1 MELKS
6 YQKTALADFSRYL
19 TWYRRSGSGAQAF
32 RDFWN
37 EKGVRVGGADGIPG
51 YRDALDGVPAVCFK
65 VPTGGGK
72 TFIAASSVRTVFDAL
87 SASPQVV
94 VWFVPSD
101 AILTQTLA
109 ALRNPSHPYRMALD
123 RDFGGRVAVLSKAE
137 ALEGRDFSPVQ
148 VADQLTVLVFS
159 YDSFR
164 RGNKE
169 GLKAYQQNGNLAAF
183 PEVFGHAV
191 AVPDADPTSLISVV
205 ANLHPFAV
213 VDESHHAG
221 STLSVEMLKSVHP
234 RCVTELT
241 ATPRAASN
249 VIASV
254 GALALKR
261 EHMVK
266 LPVIVY
272 NRQDKQQVIADAI
285 DLRRS
290 LEELAL
296 AEHEAGGAYIRPI
309 ALMQAEPRATDDVT
323 TFEKISDV
331 LVAAGVPQEQI
342 AIKTATVDDL
352 RGVDLLS
359 PACPVRF
366 VITVNALK
374 EGWDCPFAYVLASIQ
389 NKTSKTDVEQ
399 VVGRVLRQPGARR
412 CRVGALNRSY
422 VLTSSAD
429 FHATLSSVV
438 EGLNRAGFSR
448 ADYRVG
454 GQEELAG
461 VAAGGAGAAGAAGAG
476 ETPSVPAPAPTP
488 MPVQDD
494 LFEGLSGERIAEDLA
509 ERQRDGAG
517 AAAAGAGASD
527 ASAGTMS
534 QGAAAL
540 LAQAQRIGDAYDQAA
555 ADAGSGESLAAQ
567 FNVPIEMVDKMNEF
581 APYPEFADD
590 VAQLRVPQFCVKDEQ
605 SLFGLFDDDAGDA
618 AGDEYR
624 LLTTEELLDGFS
636 LVKLGIE
643 TISFSSALDESAR
656 AVDVMHDNDSAKAIA
671 LSGRDAQSLIQL
683 MGDKPE
689 ETHRRQCVLY
699 ICEMVERNA
708 RFSNAY
714 RSRDVRAYV
723 QRVVDAM
730 GSDELE
736 AYQRKQYS
744 FARIVWR
751 AIDEAAQGY
760 ALARFKE
767 RLAVGSI
774 VCRPQWQLP
783 ARNVVASA
791 ETGIAGSLYQGEEG
805 GMNDFERDMALAL
818 GSCRGVRWWHRLR
831 ERKQGEFVLNGAVLN
846 HYPDFMVRLE
856 NEQLWLIETKGND
869 RNNEDSRRKRE
880 LGAQWAARAGEGF
893 RYFMVFES
901 VDVPD
906 DNAFT
911 FERFKKLLGGLA

>member
-6 YQKTALADFSRYL
+6 YQKTALAEFSRYL
-19 TWYRRSGSGAQAF
+19 TWYRRSGSAAQAY

-37 EKGVRVGGADGIPG
+37 EKGVRVGGSDGIPG

-72 TFIAASSVRTVFDAL
+72 TFLAANAIRTAFDAL
-87 SASPQVV
+87 PASPQVV

-109 ALRNPSHPYRMALD
+109 ALRNPAHPYRMALD

-137 ALEGRDFSPVQ
+137 ALEGRNFSPVQ
-148 VADQLTVLVFS
+148 VADQLAVLVFS

-183 PEVFGHAV
+183 PEAFGSAI

-205 ANLHPFAV
+205 ANLRPVAV

-221 STLSVEMLKSVHP
+221 SALSVEMLKSVHP
-234 RCVTELT
+234 RCVAELT
-241 ATPRAASN
+241 ATPRTASN

-290 LEELAL
+290 LEELAR

-309 ALMQAEPRATDDVT
+309 ALMQAEPRATDDAT
-323 TFEKISDV
+323 TFEKIRDV
-331 LVAAGVPQEQI
+331 LVAAGVPAEQI
-342 AIKTATVDDL
+342 AIKTAAVDEL

-412 CRVGALNRSY
+412 CRAGALNRSY

-461 VAAGGAGAAGAAGAG
+461 VGAGGAAGATGPGAG
-476 ETPSVPAPAPTP
+476 GAVPG
-488 MPVQDD
+488 PVQAD
-494 LFEGLSGERIAEDLA
+494 LLEGLSGEQIAQDLA
-509 ERQRDGAG
+509 GREHDGAAGGGPAG
-517 AAAAGAGASD
+517 AARAPL
-527 ASAGTMS
+527 

-540 LAQAQRIGDAYDQAA
+540 LADAQKIGDAYDQAA
-555 ADAGSGESLAAQ
+555 GKAGAGGTLAGQ
-567 FNVPIEMVDKMNEF
+567 FNVPPEMVDKMNEF

-605 SLFGLFDDDAGDA
+605 SLFGLLDEGTDDADADA
-618 AGDEYR
+618 AGAGEAGDGYR
-624 LLTTEELLDGFS
+624 LLATEELLDGFS
-636 LVKLGIE
+636 LAKLGIE
-643 TISFSSALDESAR
+643 GISFSSALDESAR
-656 AVDVMHDNDSAKAIA
+656 AVDVTHDNDSAKAFV
-671 LSGRDAQSLIQL
+671 LTGRDAQNLMRL

-699 ICEMVERNA
+699 LCEMVERNA
-708 RFSNAY
+708 RFCNAY

-730 GSDELE
+730 TSDELE
-736 AYQRKQYS
+736 AYQRKQFA

-751 AIDEAAQGY
+751 AIDDAAQGY
-760 ALARFKE
+760 AAARFKE

-774 VCRPQWQLP
+774 ACRPWWQLP

-805 GMNDFERDMALAL
+805 DMNAFERDMALAL

-831 ERKQGEFVLNGAVLN
+831 ERKPGEFMLNGAVIN

-856 NEQLWLIETKGND
+856 NGQLWLIETKGND